1 MRKIAAVSALFLPAS
16 STVLQMIAI
25 FFLLKW
31 LFDSSLRAVPPHCSF
46 ESKYNLL
53 PTQET

>member
-1 MRKIAAVSALFLPAS
+1 MRKIAVVSAIFLPAS
-16 STVLQMIAI
+16 STVLHIIAF

-31 LFDSSLRAVPPHCSF
+31 LFDSSLWAIPPHCSF
-46 ESKYNLL
+46 KSKYNLL